1 MNRDRRTKVSKYLS
15 CHLRHKP
22 DEIGL
27 QLEPGGWVKVTE
39 LLQACAKHGVVI
51 SPTDLEEIVTTN
63 DKQRF
68 SFNPAGDK
76 IRANQGHTV
85 EIDLRLEPQVP
96 PDILYHGTG
105 ARSVEAILQSGLLK
119 MTRHHVHL
127 SYEITPAKKVGMRHG
142 KPVVLVVDAAAM
154 HQAGFTFYRSE
165 NGVWLTDHV
174 PAQYIC
180 PLEDS

>member
-1 MNRDRRTKVSKYLS
+1 MNRDRRTKLSKYLS

-22 DEIGL
+22 EEIGL
-27 QLEPGGWVKVTE
+27 QLEPGGWVSVAH
-39 LLQACAKHGVVI
+39 LLQACAQHGFAI
-51 SPTDLEEIVTTN
+51 SRADLEEVVTTN

-68 SFNPAGDK
+68 SFNPTGDK

-96 PDILYHGTG
+96 PEVLYHGTG
-105 ARSVEAILQSGLLK
+105 ARSVEAILQTGLLK

-127 SYEITPAKKVGMRHG
+127 SYDIITAKKVGMRHG
-142 KPVVLVVDAAAM
+142 KPVVLVVDTAAM

-174 PAQYIC
+174 PPQYIHV
-180 PLEDS
+180 LENS